1 MKKLFVILFSLI
13 LFISCNSMDGDFET
27 SVQEISQKEILD
39 VQNAKKDTVEIVINN
54 KEGLVYIVENDKIL
68 IKAIIE
74 NQHDYTIIHD
84 GALIG
89 LILGLF
95 LIFFIGLIIEFNAR

>member
-13 LFISCNSMDGDFET
+13 LFVSCNSMNGDFET
-27 SVQEISQKEILD
+27 SVQKISQKEILD

-74 NQHDYTIIHD
+74 NRNDYIIIHD
-84 GALIG
+84 GALVG
-89 LILGLF
+89 LTLGLF
-95 LIFFIGLIIEFNAR
+95 LIFFIGLIIGLNTR

>member
-13 LFISCNSMDGDFET
+13 LFISCNSMNGDFET

-54 KEGLVYIVENDKIL
+54 KDGFVYIIENDKIVS
-68 IKAIIE
+68 KTIIE
-74 NQHDYTIIHD
+74 NQSDYNIIHD
-84 GALIG
+84 IVLSLLIS
-89 LILGLF
+89 GLF
-95 LIFFIGLIIEFNAR
+95 VMFFIGVIIGINK